1 MSMRIYASHA
11 KHFIEDCE
19 RNQITERLR
28 LGFEAAHGYT
38 PGPSEIQSWRNS
50 LRALAMVLSRAGLVD
65 QGILLEY
72 KLPPSSKR
80 IDCVLCGFSAE
91 GKPAALIIEL
101 KQWETCKETDG
112 PYEVISFVNGR
123 ERELLHPSEQ
133 AYRYAQFLEDSHEAF
148 YADPQPVR
156 AIPCAYLHNY
166 LTVRNDPLKST
177 KFVGLLAASPLFT
190 SDDVDDFVAFIR
202 RHVGH
207 GDGLVVLSR
216 IEQSTYRPS
225 KKLMEHVSGVIAD
238 NRAYLLLDEQQVAF
252 DSVFT
257 ALTNGVHN
265 RTKQVVI
272 VKGGPGTGKS
282 VIAMNLVAALLRSS
296 YSAHYVTGS
305 KAFTET
311 MRKII
316 GTRGADLFTYSNS
329 YMQSAPDAVD
339 VLIIDEAHRIREV
352 SSNRFTPVSKKSG
365 MSQVEE
371 LIRACRVSVFLIDDA
386 QVVRPGEIGSAEYI
400 RTEALALGCNV
411 RDYELSAQF
420 RCNGSERFVNWVSS
434 TLGLDQVQTDST
446 LGDDFDFRIFSSP
459 TELDLAIRE
468 KALSGHSARMMA
480 GYCWPWSDPKD
491 DGTLP
496 NDVVIGKFARPWNA
510 KPDAGR
516 LAKGIPKSNL
526 WAYQAGGIDQIGCIY
541 TAQGFE
547 FDYAGVIF
555 GDDLRYD
562 PATNTWLADKTKNCD
577 GTVKRSGPA
586 LVRLLQNTY
595 RVLLSRGIKGCY
607 VCFLDKET
615 EKYFMSRLSASEKT
629 FEIEPHDVLL
639 TGLA

>member
-1 MSMRIYASHA
+1 MRIYASHA

-19 RNQITERLR
+19 RNQITERMR
-28 LGFEAAHGYT
+28 LGFESAHGYT

-50 LRALAMVLSRAGLVD
+50 LRALAMVLGRAGLVD
-65 QGILLEY
+65 QGVLLEY
-72 KLPPSSKR
+72 KLPQTSKR
-80 IDCVLCGFSAE
+80 IDCVLCGFAAD
-91 GKPAALIIEL
+91 GQPAALIIEL
-101 KQWETCKETDG
+101 KQWETCKEAEG
-112 PYEVISFVNGR
+112 PNEVISFVNGR

-133 AYRYAQFLEDSHEAF
+133 ARRYAQYLEDSHEAF
-148 YADPQPVR
+148 YADPQPLLAV
-156 AIPCAYLHNY
+156 PCAYLHNY
-166 LTVRNDPLKST
+166 LTVRSDPLRSG
-177 KFVGLLAASPLFT
+177 KFTDLLAASPLFT
-190 SDDVDDFVAFIR
+190 SDDVDDFVDFIR

-216 IEQSTYRPS
+216 VEQSRYRPS
-225 KKLMEHVSGVIAD
+225 KRLMEHVAAVIEND
-238 NRAYLLLDEQQVAF
+238 RSYLLLDEQQVAF

-257 ALTNGVHN
+257 ALRNGVHN

-316 GTRGADLFTYSNS
+316 GTRGADLFTYSNN
-329 YMQSAPDAVD
+329 YMQSPPDAVD
-339 VLIIDEAHRIREV
+339 VLITDEAHRIREV
-352 SSNRFTPVSKKSG
+352 SSNRFTPASKKSG
-365 MSQVEE
+365 MSQLEE

-400 RTEALALGCNV
+400 RAQAQELGCTIQE
-411 RDYELSAQF
+411 YELSAQF
-420 RCNGSERFVNWVSS
+420 RCNGSERFVRWVSAS
-434 TLGLDQVQTDST
+434 LGLGSASVDDSP
-446 LGDDFDFRIFSSP
+446 GSEFDFRIFRSP
-459 TELDLAIRE
+459 AELDLAIRE
-468 KALSGHSARMMA
+468 KAASGHSARMMA
-480 GYCWPWSDPKD
+480 GYCWPWSDPND

-496 NDVVIGKFARPWNA
+496 NDVVVAEFARPWNA

-516 LAKGIPKSNL
+516 LAKGIPKSNF
-526 WAYQAGGIDQIGCIY
+526 WAYQSGGIDQVGCVY

-555 GDDLRYD
+555 GNDLRYD
-562 PATNTWLADKTKNCD
+562 SATGAWLADKTKNYD
-577 GTVKRSGPA
+577 GTVKRSGAA

-607 VCFLDKET
+607 VCFLDEET
-615 EKYFMSRLSASEKT
+615 EAYFKSRLGA
-629 FEIEPHDVLL
+629 FENGSQAV
-639 TGLA
+639 

>member
-1 MSMRIYASHA
+1 MRIYASHA

-72 KLPPSSKR
+72 KLPLTSKR
-80 IDCVLCGFSAE
+80 IDCVLCGFAAD
-91 GKPAALIIEL
+91 GQPAALIIEL
-101 KQWETCKETDG
+101 KQWETCKEADG
-112 PYEVISFVNGR
+112 PNEVISFVNGR

-133 AYRYAQFLEDSHEAF
+133 ARRYAQYLEDSHEAF
-148 YADPQPVR
+148 YVDPHPLR

-166 LTVRNDPLKST
+166 LTVRSDPLRSE
-177 KFVGLLAASPLFT
+177 KFADLLAIAPLFT
-190 SDDVDDFVAFIR
+190 SDDVDDFVDFIR
-202 RHVGH
+202 LHVGH

-216 IEQSTYRPS
+216 VEQSQYRPS
-225 KKLMEHVSGVIAD
+225 KKLMEHVAGVIGND
-238 NRAYLLLDEQQVAF
+238 RSYLLLDEQQVAF

-257 ALTNGVHN
+257 ALRNGVHS

-316 GTRGADLFTYSNS
+316 GTRGADLFTYSNN
-329 YMQSAPDAVD
+329 YMQSPPDAVD
-339 VLIIDEAHRIREV
+339 VLITDEAHRIREV
-352 SSNRFTPVSKKSG
+352 SSNRFTPASKKSG
-365 MSQVEE
+365 MSQLEE

-386 QVVRPGEIGSAEYI
+386 QVVRPGEIGSADSI
-400 RTEALALGCNV
+400 RAKAQELGCAIQE
-411 RDYELSAQF
+411 YELSAQF
-420 RCNGSERFVNWVSS
+420 RCNGSERFVKWVSS
-434 TLGLDQVQTDST
+434 SLGLGGVSTEDS
-446 LGDDFDFRIFSSP
+446 LGGEFDFRIFRSP
-459 TELDLAIRE
+459 VELDFAIRE
-468 KALSGHSARMMA
+468 KASNGQSARMMA

-496 NDVVIGKFARPWNA
+496 NDVVVEEFARPWNA

-526 WAYQAGGIDQIGCIY
+526 WAYQSGGIDQIGCVY

-555 GDDLRYD
+555 GNDLRYD
-562 PATNTWLADKTKNCD
+562 SATGAWLADKTKNYD
-577 GTVKRSGPA
+577 GTVKRSGTA

-607 VCFLDKET
+607 VCFLDEGTET
-615 EKYFMSRLSASEKT
+615 YFRSRLGVLDNAS
-629 FEIEPHDVLL
+629 
-639 TGLA
+639 

>member
-1 MSMRIYASHA
+1 MRIYASHA

-72 KLPPSSKR
+72 KLPLTSKR
-80 IDCVLCGFSAE
+80 IDCVLCGFAAD

-101 KQWETCKETDG
+101 KQWETCKEADG
-112 PYEVISFVNGR
+112 PNEVISFVNGR

-133 AYRYAQFLEDSHEAF
+133 ARRYAQYLEDSHEAF
-148 YADPQPVR
+148 YVDPHPLR

-166 LTVRNDPLKST
+166 LTVRSDPLRSE
-177 KFVGLLAASPLFT
+177 KFADILAIAPLFT
-190 SDDVDDFVAFIR
+190 SDDVDDFVDFIR
-202 RHVGH
+202 LHVGH

-216 IEQSTYRPS
+216 VEQSQYRPS
-225 KKLMEHVSGVIAD
+225 KKLMEHVAGVIGND
-238 NRAYLLLDEQQVAF
+238 RSYLLLDEQQVAF

-257 ALTNGVHN
+257 ALRNGVHS

-316 GTRGADLFTYSNS
+316 GTRGADLFTYSNN
-329 YMQSAPDAVD
+329 YMQSPPDAVD
-339 VLIIDEAHRIREV
+339 VLITDEAHRIREV
-352 SSNRFTPVSKKSG
+352 SSNRFTPASKKSG
-365 MSQVEE
+365 MSQLEE

-386 QVVRPGEIGSAEYI
+386 QVVRPGEIGSADSI
-400 RTEALALGCNV
+400 RAKAQELGCAIQE
-411 RDYELSAQF
+411 YELSAQF
-420 RCNGSERFVNWVSS
+420 RCNGSERFVKWVSS
-434 TLGLDQVQTDST
+434 SLGLGGVSTKDS
-446 LGDDFDFRIFSSP
+446 LGSEFDFRIFRSP
-459 TELDLAIRE
+459 VELDFAIRE
-468 KALSGHSARMMA
+468 KASNGQSARMMA

-496 NDVVIGKFARPWNA
+496 NDVVVEEFARPWNA

-526 WAYQAGGIDQIGCIY
+526 WAYQSGGIDQIGCVY

-555 GDDLRYD
+555 GNDLRYD
-562 PATNTWLADKTKNCD
+562 SATGTWLADKTKNYD
-577 GTVKRSGPA
+577 GTVKRSGTA

-607 VCFLDKET
+607 VCFLDEGTET
-615 EKYFMSRLSASEKT
+615 YFRSRLGVLDNAS
-629 FEIEPHDVLL
+629 
-639 TGLA
+639 

>member
-1 MSMRIYASHA
+1 MRIYASHA

-19 RNQITERLR
+19 RNQITERMR
-28 LGFEAAHGYT
+28 LGFESAHGYT

-50 LRALAMVLSRAGLVD
+50 LRALAMVLGRAGLVD
-65 QGILLEY
+65 QGVLLEY
-72 KLPPSSKR
+72 KLPQTSKR
-80 IDCVLCGFSAE
+80 IDCVLCGFAAD
-91 GKPAALIIEL
+91 GQPAALIIEL
-101 KQWETCKETDG
+101 KQWETNKEAEG
-112 PYEVISFVNGR
+112 PNEVISFVNGR

-133 AYRYAQFLEDSHEAF
+133 ARRYAQYLEDSHEAF
-148 YADPQPVR
+148 YADPQPLLAV
-156 AIPCAYLHNY
+156 PCAYLHNY
-166 LTVRNDPLKST
+166 LTVRSDPLRSR
-177 KFVGLLAASPLFT
+177 KFTDLLAASPLFT
-190 SDDVDDFVAFIR
+190 SDDVDDFVDFIR

-216 IEQSTYRPS
+216 VEQSRYRPS
-225 KKLMEHVSGVIAD
+225 KKLMEHVAAVIGND
-238 NRAYLLLDEQQVAF
+238 RSYLLLDEQQVAF

-257 ALTNGVHN
+257 ALRNGVHN

-316 GTRGADLFTYSNS
+316 GTRGADLFTYSNN
-329 YMQSAPDAVD
+329 YMQSPPDAVD
-339 VLIIDEAHRIREV
+339 VLITDEAHRIREV
-352 SSNRFTPVSKKSG
+352 SSNRFTPASKKSG
-365 MSQVEE
+365 MSQLEE

-400 RTEALALGCNV
+400 RAQAQELGCTIHE
-411 RDYELSAQF
+411 YELSAQF
-420 RCNGSERFVNWVSS
+420 RCNGSERFVRWVSAS
-434 TLGLDQVQTDST
+434 LGLGSASVDDSP
-446 LGDDFDFRIFSSP
+446 GSEFDFRIFRSP
-459 TELDLAIRE
+459 VELDLAIRE
-468 KALSGHSARMMA
+468 KTSSGHSARMMA
-480 GYCWPWSDPKD
+480 GYCWPWSDPND

-496 NDVVIGKFARPWNA
+496 NDVVVGEFARPWNA

-516 LAKGIPKSNL
+516 LAKGIPKSNF
-526 WAYQAGGIDQIGCIY
+526 WAYQSGGIDQVGCVY

-555 GDDLRYD
+555 GNDLTYD
-562 PATNTWLADKTKNCD
+562 SATGAWLADKTKNYD
-577 GTVKRSGPA
+577 GTVKRSGAA

-607 VCFLDKET
+607 VCFLDEET
-615 EKYFMSRLSASEKT
+615 EAYFKSRLGALENGSQA
-629 FEIEPHDVLL
+629 F
-639 TGLA
+639 